1 MTGGEGLVCTLTP
14 YLPMTRLTIEY
25 GKANSSQC
33 KTLALGGETR
43 YNIVY
48 AVRPLA
54 VV

>member
-14 YLPMTRLTIEY
+14 NLPMKRLTIEY
-25 GKANSSQC
+25 GKANRSQR
-33 KTLALGGETR
+33 KTLALGEETR

>member
-1 MTGGEGLVCTLTP
+1 
-14 YLPMTRLTIEY
+14 MTRLTIEY
-25 GKANSSQC
+25 GEPKSSQC
-33 KTLALGGETR
+33 KTLALGGENR